1 MQDTSSGVHS
11 VSRYKRGI
19 MSINFKQDHEGN
31 RLKVCILCL
40 GKSKNYKILD
50 EDDEFDFLLNHP
62 EATYIIANKD
72 NLPKGVCQ
80 SCKVILSSLDTPNPR
95 KLPIIDYKGLVDN
108 VLIHTDDEKSSCEC
122 EICIIGRHKGN
133 KKYDSTYIKTGK
145 MQKGR
150 SQTPSEAGAAGISRE
165 KSTSPVRAQLR
176 CTKCFGVVEK
186 GGHKN
191 CNKIGKIE
199 NLIGVLTRQEKE
211 QMVSKVL
218 DEMFQEAEGGNVS
231 LSRLH
236 GKKMIIPNPNI
247 LMKNEARPF
256 LAENFFLKAKKIF
269 GMSGRSLVELARLYK
284 EETGGSVVPYL
295 KDKLITANHILD
307 DFFEI
312 NVMTFCCEED
322 DEDDYFDIVES
333 DGELIAAPDRDG
345 TSVGK
350 RGPRARFCVVCKDV
364 LALINFLK
372 ERRHITSETR
382 VKIGIDGKN
391 KMCKVF
397 QLVFL

>member
-1 MQDTSSGVHS
+1 
-11 VSRYKRGI
+11 
-19 MSINFKQDHEGN
+19 MSHEGN

-40 GKSKNYKILD
+40 GKSKNYKIFD
-50 EDDEFDFLLNHP
+50 EEEFDFLLHHP
-62 EATYIIANKD
+62 EANYVIANKD
-72 NLPKGVCQ
+72 NLPKGICK
-80 SCKVILSSLDTPNPR
+80 SCKVILSSLDKPNPR
-95 KLPIIDYKGLVDN
+95 TLPVIDYKGLVDN
-108 VLIHTDDEKSSCEC
+108 VLLHTNDEKSSCGC
-122 EICIIGRHKGN
+122 EICIIGKHKGS
-133 KKYDSTYIKTGK
+133 KKYDSFYIKTGK
-145 MQKGR
+145 NLRGR
-150 SQTPSEAGAAGISRE
+150 SQTPSEAGAVGISRE
-165 KSTSPVRAQLR
+165 KSSSPERAQLR
-176 CTKCFGVVEK
+176 CSKCFGVFER
-186 GGHKN
+186 GTHKN
-191 CNKIGKIE
+191 CNKEGKID
-199 NLIGVLTRQEKE
+199 NMIGLLTEQEQD
-211 QMVSKVL
+211 QMASKIL
-218 DEMFQEAEGGNVS
+218 DKRFQEAKGDTVS

-236 GKKMIIPNPNI
+236 GRKMVVHSGIA
-247 LMKNEARPF
+247 MKAEARPF
-256 LAENFFLKAKKIF
+256 LAEKFFLKAKKIF
-269 GMSGRSLVELARLYK
+269 GMSGRSLVELAKLYK

-372 ERRHITSETR
+372 ETRHITSETR